1 MGVESRQDKRDESPP
16 SDARTANCHN
26 RFPRPASCI
35 EANVSRCLSAGSFV
49 PHRAT
54 GPPRAH
60 VPSNEGNGR
69 FQGRGFEEPLRVIG
83 LAPVQVQD
91 GMTRSPRQAPLAT

>member
-69 FQGRGFEEPLRVIG
+69 FQVAVSRNRLG
-83 LAPVQVQD
+83 LSVLHPFRCKM
-91 GMTRSPRQAPLAT
+91 G